1 MTLPSE
7 SKRRSLAAIGNGC
20 VIPAQAGIQCLVS
33 SESKRRSLAAIG
45 NGCGIPAP
53 DSSTR
58 GQAAAGIPTAP
69 AAPSASSRFREAKT
83 GTQCPRTPFDR
94 RALPTV
100 DTLRNRLAAF
110 FSALLLAAC
119 ATSPERRS
127 APEATSGFRAG
138 LQTATAS
145 RHMAAAA
152 NPLAAEAGREILRAG
167 GSALDATIAMQMV
180 LTLVEPQSSGI
191 GGGAFLLHFDG
202 RAVQAF
208 DGRETA
214 PLAADENLFM
224 ADGKPMDFYAA
235 VVGGRSVGAPG
246 VLRVLE
252 LAHRQHGRL
261 PWARLFDPA
270 IRLADN
276 GFPVSPR
283 LHTLLKEEKYLSRDA
298 AARAYFYDAGG
309 APKAVGTVLRNPEL
323 AATLRAV
330 AAGGAD
336 AFYRGE
342 IAADIVRA
350 VQAHPNRGRLAAADL
365 AGYQAKER
373 SAVCTD
379 YKRWRICGM
388 PPPSSGGVAVAQM
401 LGIFSAR
408 NIAVVP
414 PVESD
419 GGLQPQVDAVH
430 LFSEAGRLAFADRNV
445 YVADPDF
452 IAVDWMALTNPRYL
466 ADRAKLVGPRSMG
479 RAEAGV
485 PAGYPLAWAADPGQ
499 REATSHLS
507 AVDGFGN
514 AVAMTTSIEDGFGAR
529 LMVRGFLLNNQ
540 LTDFS
545 FAPSDRGLPIANRVQ
560 PGKRPRS
567 SMAPTLV
574 FDRASGELLG
584 TLGSPG
590 GSQIIGYV
598 ARTLV
603 ALLDWN
609 LDIQQ
614 AIAMP
619 NFGSRNG
626 PTEVEQGRFGRDV
639 VEGLQARGHEVREIP
654 MTSGLQGIVRVRLPD
669 GAKAWAGGADPRRE
683 GVALGD

>member
-1 MTLPSE
+1 MT
-7 SKRRSLAAIGNGC
+7 
-20 VIPAQAGIQCLVS
+20 
-33 SESKRRSLAAIG
+33 
-45 NGCGIPAP
+45 
-53 DSSTR
+53 D
-58 GQAAAGIPTAP
+58 
-69 AAPSASSRFREAKT
+69 
-83 GTQCPRTPFDR
+83 
-94 RALPTV
+94 AL
-100 DTLRNRLAAF
+100 LHRLAVLG
-110 FSALLLAAC
+110 SVLLLAAC
-119 ATSPERRS
+119 ASGPDRPL
-127 APEATSGFRAG
+127 APEGASGFRPG
-138 LQTATAS
+138 LQTATAT

-167 GSALDATIAMQMV
+167 GSAVDAAIAMQLV

-191 GGGAFLLHFDG
+191 GGGAFLLHHDG
-202 RAVQAF
+202 GRVQAY

-214 PLAADENLFM
+214 PQAADENLFM
-224 ADGKPMDFYAA
+224 TGGRPMAFHDAA
-235 VVGGRSVGAPG
+235 VGGRAVGTPG
-246 VLRVLE
+246 VLRMLE
-252 LAHRQHGRL
+252 AAHRQHGRL
-261 PWARLFDPA
+261 AWARLFEPA
-270 IRLADN
+270 IRLADD
-276 GFPVSPR
+276 GFAVSPR
-283 LHTLLKEEKYLSRDA
+283 LHALLADEKFLARDA
-298 AARAYFYDAGG
+298 AARAYFYEPGG
-309 APKAVGTVLRNPEL
+309 RPKAVGSVLRNPAL

-342 IAADIVRA
+342 IAADIAGA
-350 VQAHPNRGRLAAADL
+350 VGSHANAGRLSPADL
-365 AGYQAKER
+365 ASYEAKER
-373 SAVCTD
+373 VPVCTE
-379 YKRWRICGM
+379 YRRWRVCGM
-388 PPPSSGGVAVAQM
+388 PPPSSGGIAVAQM
-401 LGIFSAR
+401 LGIFAVR

-414 PVESD
+414 PITAD
-419 GGLQPQVDAVH
+419 GQLRPQADAVH
-430 LFSEAGRLAFADRNV
+430 LFSEAGRLAFADRSL

-452 IAVDWMALTNPRYL
+452 VAVDWIALTHPRYL
-466 ADRAKLVGPRSMG
+466 ADRAGLIGERSMG
-479 RAEAGV
+479 RARPGV
-485 PAGYPLAWAADPGQ
+485 PAGYTMAWAADEAQ
-499 REATSHLS
+499 RGATSHLS

-514 AVAMTTSIEDGFGAR
+514 AVSMTTSIEDAFGAR

-545 FAPSDRGLPIANRVQ
+545 FAPGEGGTPIANRVQ

-574 FDRASGELLG
+574 FDRAGGELVA

-603 ALLDWN
+603 GVLDWD

-614 AIAMP
+614 AISLA

-639 VEGLQARGHEVREIP
+639 VDSLQARGHEVREIP

-669 GAKAWAGGADPRRE
+669 GRPGWAGGADPRRE